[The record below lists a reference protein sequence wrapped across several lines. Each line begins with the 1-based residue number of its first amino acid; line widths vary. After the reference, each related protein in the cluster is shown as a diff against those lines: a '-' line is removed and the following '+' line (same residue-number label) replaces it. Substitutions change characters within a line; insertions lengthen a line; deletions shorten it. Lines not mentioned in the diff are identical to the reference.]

1 MPRFDGPA
9 AANYAMKWALSRN
22 PIYPDF
28 SSDSENPGGGGDCTN
43 FVSQSMRAGGW
54 TTVDGASRS
63 KTSWWAASD
72 EASRNWASASW
83 FVDFAESS
91 GRAKICA
98 EDDLELGDFVS
109 MNAYGGRISHL
120 MIVTG
125 FRCAPEGREI
135 LYSAHSENRL
145 NYPLE
150 LAKANSRGYSF
161 LYWKAA
167 EYF

>member
-1 MPRFDGPA
+1 MPRYDGEV
-9 AANYAMKWALSRN
+9 AANYAMKWALARN

-28 SSDSENPGGGGDCTN
+28 SSDSDSPGGGGDCTN
-43 FVSQSMRAGGW
+43 FISQALRAGGW
-54 TTVDGASRS
+54 TTVDGSRKS
-63 KTSWWAASD
+63 TAAWWAASD

-83 FVDFAESS
+83 FIDFAESS
-91 GRAKICA
+91 GRAKTCLE
-98 EDDLELGDFVS
+98 EDLQLGDVVS

-125 FRCAPEGREI
+125 FRCAEDGRLT

-145 NYPLE
+145 NYPLA
-150 LAKANSRGYSF
+150 LAKQNSRGYSF
-161 LYWKAA
+161 LHWKIA